1 MTTEINIQD
10 YLSTEEIK
18 GIVEDEVRK
27 HVRNCI
33 GEVSVSSDRATVL
46 IRTLAKQLAKDGVQE
61 IIPNFK
67 ELINEHIVSAISDIK
82 LSEMFMESMGWR
94 STGNKI
100 LNEVLSANK
109 PLIDAKVKEIFSS
122 VDK

>member
-1 MTTEINIQD
+1 MEINIKE
-10 YLSTEEIK
+10 YLSADEIK
-18 GIVEDEVRK
+18 DIVQDEVRK
-27 HVRNCI
+27 HVRSCI
-33 GEVSVSSDRATVL
+33 GEVSLSADKGRVL
-46 IRTLAKQLAKDGVQE
+46 IGQLAKQLAKDGIQE

-67 ELINEHIVSAISDIK
+67 EMINEHIQSSIKDIS
-82 LSEMFMESMGWR
+82 LSEMFMQSMGWR

-109 PLIDAKVKEIFSS
+109 PLIDAKVKELFSS